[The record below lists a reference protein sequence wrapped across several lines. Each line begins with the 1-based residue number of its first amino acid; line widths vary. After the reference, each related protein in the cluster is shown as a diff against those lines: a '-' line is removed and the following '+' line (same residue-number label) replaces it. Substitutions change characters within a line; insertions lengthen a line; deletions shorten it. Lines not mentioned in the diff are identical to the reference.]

1 MPKKFGT
8 NTKKEEARERKKQ
21 KKKEEKER
29 AEKEAEDE
37 YWREKDPKILEK
49 QAEKKR
55 KEKEK
60 EEKQREK
67 QRLKEELKK
76 EEEETLAKKK
86 RNQVS
91 GPTRKQIKQYEEER
105 INKLLKEK
113 EEDEKEKNKDQYE
126 ELDMDK
132 EFVNENYAKLNKKT
146 DQGVDIIEASGLESA
161 LQEISLEEYDK
172 HPEKRMRQAWN
183 NFFEKQLPIYKE
195 QYPNLKRQQY
205 INMIQKEFKTSPDNP
220 VYMKKIKDSQ
230 KQEEKEEK
238 EEQEDEK

>member
-21 KKKEEKER
+21 KKKDEKER
-29 AEKEAEDE
+29 KEKEAEDE

-76 EEEETLAKKK
+76 EEEEALGKNKKND
-86 RNQVS
+86 RVS
-91 GPTRKQIKQYEEER
+91 GPTRKQIQQYEEER
-105 INKLLKEK
+105 IQKLLKEK
-113 EEDEKEKNKDQYE
+113 EKEEDLKDHNPNDDIDVE
-126 ELDMDK
+126 K
-132 EFVNENYAKLNKKT
+132 EFVNENYAKLEKKT
-146 DQGVDIIEASGLESA
+146 DKGVDIIEATGIDSA
-161 LQEISLEEYDK
+161 LEEMKLEDYDK

-183 NFFEKQLPIYKE
+183 DYFEKQLPIFKE

-220 VYMKKIKDSQ
+220 VYMRRIQDSKKA
-230 KQEEKEEK
+230 EEKEE
-238 EEQEDEK
+238 DEK

>member
-21 KKKEEKER
+21 KKKDEKEKK
-29 AEKEAEDE
+29 EKEAEDE

-76 EEEETLAKKK
+76 EEEEALGKNKKND
-86 RNQVS
+86 RVS
-91 GPTRKQIKQYEEER
+91 GPTRKQIQQYEEER
-105 INKLLKEK
+105 IQKLLKEK
-113 EEDEKEKNKDQYE
+113 EKEEDLKDHNPNDDIDVEQ
-126 ELDMDK
+126 
-132 EFVNENYAKLNKKT
+132 EFVNENYAKLEKKT
-146 DQGVDIIEASGLESA
+146 DKGVDIIEATGIDSV
-161 LQEISLEEYDK
+161 LEEMKLEDYDK

-183 NFFEKQLPIYKE
+183 DYFEKQLPIFKE

-220 VYMKKIKDSQ
+220 VYMRRIQDSKKA
-230 KQEEKEEK
+230 EEKEE
-238 EEQEDEK
+238 DEK

>member
-21 KKKEEKER
+21 KKKDEKER
-29 AEKEAEDE
+29 KEKEAEDE

-76 EEEETLAKKK
+76 EEEEALGKNKKND
-86 RNQVS
+86 RVS
-91 GPTRKQIKQYEEER
+91 GPTRKQIQQYEEER
-105 INKLLKEK
+105 IQKLLKEK
-113 EEDEKEKNKDQYE
+113 EKEEDLKDHNPNDDIDVE
-126 ELDMDK
+126 K
-132 EFVNENYAKLNKKT
+132 EFVNENYAKLEKKT
-146 DQGVDIIEASGLESA
+146 DKGVDIIEATGIDA
-161 LQEISLEEYDK
+161 ALEEMKLEDYDK

-183 NFFEKQLPIYKE
+183 DYFEKQLPIFKE

-220 VYMKKIKDSQ
+220 VYMRRIQDSKKA
-230 KQEEKEEK
+230 EEKEE
-238 EEQEDEK
+238 DEK

>member
-21 KKKEEKER
+21 KKKEEKEK
-29 AEKEAEDE
+29 AEREAEDE

-60 EEKQREK
+60 EEKQKEK

-86 RNQVS
+86 KNQVS
-91 GPTRKQIKQYEEER
+91 APTRKQIQEYEEER
-105 INKLLKEK
+105 IKKLLKEK
-113 EEDEKEKNKDQYE
+113 EEDKEKNKNEYE
-126 ELDMDK
+126 DLNMDE
-132 EFVNENYAKLNKKT
+132 EFVNENYKKLKNKT
-146 DQGVDIIEASGLESA
+146 EGGVDIIEASGVESA

-183 NFFEKQLPIYKE
+183 AFFEKQLPIYKE
-195 QYPNLKRQQY
+195 KYPNLKRQQY
-205 INMIQKEFKTSPDNP
+205 INMIQKEFQTSPDNP
-220 VYMKKIKDSQ
+220 VYMKKIKDA
-230 KQEEKEEK
+230 KIAEEKD
-238 EEQEDEK
+238 EDEK

>member
-21 KKKEEKER
+21 KKKDEKER
-29 AEKEAEDE
+29 KEKEAEDE

-76 EEEETLAKKK
+76 EEEEALGKNKKND
-86 RNQVS
+86 RVS
-91 GPTRKQIKQYEEER
+91 GPTRKQIQQYEEER
-105 INKLLKEK
+105 IQKLLKEK
-113 EEDEKEKNKDQYE
+113 EKEEDLKDHNPTDDIDIE
-126 ELDMDK
+126 K
-132 EFVNENYAKLNKKT
+132 EFVNENFGKLEKKT
-146 DQGVDIIEASGLESA
+146 DKGIDIIEATGIDSA
-161 LQEISLEEYDK
+161 LEEMKLEDYDR

-183 NFFEKQLPIYKE
+183 EYFEKQLPIFKE

-205 INMIQKEFKTSPDNP
+205 INMIQKEFKTSPENP
-220 VYMKKIKDSQ
+220 VYMKRIQDS
-230 KQEEKEEK
+230 KKAEEKEE
-238 EEQEDEK
+238 DEK